1 MQLQSAGTSK
11 PRINK
16 YYIPIVLLI
25 DVDMNYLLFIAYDMG
40 NTEINLLIVLK
51 STCIKVGTIDALTS
65 LIFPS
70 HLSKKLSNNIPE
82 NR

>member
-11 PRINK
+11 PRISK
-16 YYIPIVLLI
+16 YYIPIILFI
-25 DVDMNYLLFIAYDMG
+25 DVDIILLFIAYEMG

-82 NR
+82 KR

>member
-25 DVDMNYLLFIAYDMG
+25 DVKILFLIAYDMG

-51 STCIKVGTIDALTS
+51 RTCIKVGTIDALTS

>member
-11 PRINK
+11 PRINE

-25 DVDMNYLLFIAYDMG
+25 DVDIILLFIGYDMG

>member
-1 MQLQSAGTSK
+1 M
-11 PRINK
+11 R
-16 YYIPIVLLI
+16 
-25 DVDMNYLLFIAYDMG
+25 

-70 HLSKKLSNNIPE
+70 HLSKKLSNNIPK